1 MCHLLDA
8 FPLAEISRVLLLITS
23 EMMMEARSC
32 WKINLEHENCASVD
46 IDAGMAGMYRLKLK
60 KKKKKKHEMGVE

>member
-1 MCHLLDA
+1 MCHLLLDA
-8 FPLAEISRVLLLITS
+8 FPLAEIFRVLLLITS

-46 IDAGMAGMYRLKLK
+46 IDAGMAGMYIQTKII
-60 KKKKKKHEMGVE
+60 KKKHEMGVE

>member
-1 MCHLLDA
+1 MMCHLLLDA
-8 FPLAEISRVLLLITS
+8 FPLAEIFRVLLLITS

-46 IDAGMAGMYRLKLK
+46 IDAGMAGM
-60 KKKKKKHEMGVE
+60 